1 MLITPFIYSI
11 ILSTPFF
18 HNPQKRFSCRI
29 LICHVLV
36 SHYRRLCT
44 IAIPTIV
51 GWAGPYPYLLLIE
64 IKCYKNCPCNHKM
77 QRSWATSVDDP
88 WDFEQHEV
96 EELLLHQGLI
106 LSDELLRIFTFLSL
120 GAVGSGAEIREVGL
134 EDIEGLLGQFR
145 FRLKGVFC

>member
-1 MLITPFIYSI
+1 
-11 ILSTPFF
+11 
-18 HNPQKRFSCRI
+18 
-29 LICHVLV
+29 
-36 SHYRRLCT
+36 
-44 IAIPTIV
+44 
-51 GWAGPYPYLLLIE
+51 
-64 IKCYKNCPCNHKM
+64 M